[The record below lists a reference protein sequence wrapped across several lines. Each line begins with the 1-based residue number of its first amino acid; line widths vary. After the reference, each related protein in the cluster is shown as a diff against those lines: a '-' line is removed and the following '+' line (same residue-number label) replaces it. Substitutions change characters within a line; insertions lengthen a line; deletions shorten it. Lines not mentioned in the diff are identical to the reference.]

1 MLSLPWARFHPWSG
15 NEDPIG
21 SMAKPKRKKR
31 WGLWELRGD
40 PPLPSS
46 HPTGTLQLRYQL
58 GTSPYVYQLTTRP
71 VTDGQPHSV
80 NITRVY
86 RNLFIQV
93 CARGSDHNL
102 FIKAVAVGNGRCL
115 ASVEH
120 IPMYRECSHVVSWD
134 LTIAL

>member
-1 MLSLPWARFHPWSG
+1 MG
-15 NEDPIG
+15 VVG
-21 SMAKPKRKKR
+21 AKRR
-31 WGLWELRGD
+31 
-40 PPLPSS
+40 PPRSSS

-93 CARGSDHNL
+93 QEEGDGPTKSQPHDLGYDTPKKMSNVKCQTIQYATD
-102 FIKAVAVGNGRCL
+102 FY
-115 ASVEH
+115 
-120 IPMYRECSHVVSWD
+120 MYHLS
-134 LTIAL
+134 

>member
-1 MLSLPWARFHPWSG
+1 MGGAGGSG
-15 NEDPIG
+15 SQEKTPR
-21 SMAKPKRKKR
+21 S
-31 WGLWELRGD
+31 
-40 PPLPSS
+40 SS

-93 CARGSDHNL
+93 Q
-102 FIKAVAVGNGRCL
+102 
-115 ASVEH
+115 VEGDGPAKSQPH
-120 IPMYRECSHVVSWD
+120 DLGYDTPKKMSNAYMSEMVQYTMDFYTYR
-134 LTIAL
+134 L

>member
-1 MLSLPWARFHPWSG
+1 MRGCESR
-15 NEDPIG
+15 EKDPC
-21 SMAKPKRKKR
+21 S
-31 WGLWELRGD
+31 
-40 PPLPSS
+40 SS

-93 CARGSDHNL
+93 Q
-102 FIKAVAVGNGRCL
+102 
-115 ASVEH
+115 VEGDG
-120 IPMYRECSHVVSWD
+120 PVKS
-134 LTIAL
+134 

>member
-1 MLSLPWARFHPWSG
+1 MR
-15 NEDPIG
+15 DCG
-21 SMAKPKRKKR
+21 SRDKSPC
-31 WGLWELRGD
+31 
-40 PPLPSS
+40 PSS

-93 CARGSDHNL
+93 QVEGMGQLSHSL
-102 FIKAVAVGNGRCL
+102 TTL
-115 ASVEH
+115 AMAPRKRLMITYLKHSSVYEGF
-120 IPMYRECSHVVSWD
+120 SHVSPLMT
-134 LTIAL
+134 LTSAL

>member
-1 MLSLPWARFHPWSG
+1 
-15 NEDPIG
+15 
-21 SMAKPKRKKR
+21 MAKPKKK

-40 PPLPSS
+40 PPLPSP

-93 CARGSDHNL
+93 CAGGGEGGGRLVQIITSPSRLWQWEMAEFSICRAHSNVQRMFTCCIMGPHNRPVRQ
-102 FIKAVAVGNGRCL
+102 FR
-115 ASVEH
+115 
-120 IPMYRECSHVVSWD
+120 
-134 LTIAL
+134 

>member
-1 MLSLPWARFHPWSG
+1 
-15 NEDPIG
+15 
-21 SMAKPKRKKR
+21 MAKPKRKKR
-31 WGLWELRGD
+31 WGLWGLRGD

-93 CARGSDHNL
+93 CARGSDRQGFRTSSSRL
-102 FIKAVAVGNGRCL
+102 WQWEMADV
-115 ASVEH
+115 
-120 IPMYRECSHVVSWD
+120 
-134 LTIAL
+134 